1 MDRLIYTAMSGATA
15 ALQQQGVLANNL
27 ANSSTNGFRAEMS
40 TFRAVPVQGGGAST
54 RVLALEAT
62 AGYSNA
68 GGTVQTTG
76 RALDVAAKG
85 QAWFTVQGLD
95 GTEAQTRNGSFDVSP
110 EGTLMTTSGLTVL
123 GDGGPITVPP
133 GADLSIGVDGVISAK
148 VGNQASTGIGRLKMV
163 TPTAEQP
170 LQRGADGL
178 FRTADGSSLPADP
191 QARLQSGALE
201 TSNVNPV
208 SAMVEMMQAA
218 RQFES
223 QMKLLQSAEA
233 NDKSA
238 AQLLQVNG

>member
-1 MDRLIYTAMSGATA
+1 M
-15 ALQQQGVLANNL
+15 
-27 ANSSTNGFRAEMS
+27 
-40 TFRAVPVQGGGAST
+40 
-54 RVLALEAT
+54 
-62 AGYSNA
+62 
-68 GGTVQTTG
+68 
-76 RALDVAAKG
+76 
-85 QAWFTVQGLD
+85 
-95 GTEAQTRNGSFDVSP
+95 
-110 EGTLMTTSGLTVL
+110 
-123 GDGGPITVPP
+123 
-133 GADLSIGVDGVISAK
+133 ISAK
-148 VGNQASTGIGRLKMV
+148 VGNQASTGIGKLKMV
-163 TPTAEQP
+163 TPTPEQP

-178 FRTADGSSLPADP
+178 FRAADGNPLAADP